1 MTAGDGSDLVA
12 MVVEAL
18 VQAASHTVGA
28 AGAALGGEA
37 VARVRES
44 LRQWPQWAHALGRV
58 EARPGDQQAQW
69 DLALAVGQLLAGD
82 PGLAANLRA
91 RLSVAMTAPPPM
103 AGAPMP
109 QAAPAWQGGD
119 GANWP
124 AYGPGTVQ
132 GTSARRSRAWAVTGG
147 VVVLAVIGTLTGLGF
162 YLGTGPDGPK
172 PLANLDQ
179 VKSVLPDLHAV
190 PDGWTQEKAPSAA
203 PMDPCGGDGIAPEQA
218 ALCPQAVGT
227 GSSRFHGDNGKT
239 QVVFQ
244 IIAGP
249 STAWADKMYDF
260 ANAGPSA
267 LPEQPPMA
275 APKAGQRSAIS
286 VDRECLAI
294 LVESGSNVLR
304 ISYCP
309 ENLNAPNVDVV
320 NRITRMFAARS
331 QQAQDGKTPD
341 AAA

>member
-18 VQAASHTVGA
+18 VQTASHTVGA

-37 VARVRES
+37 LARVRES

-109 QAAPAWQGGD
+109 QAAPAWQGGGD
-119 GANWP
+119 ANWP
-124 AYGPGTVQ
+124 AYSPGTVQ

-147 VVVLAVIGTLTGLGF
+147 VVVLGVIGTLTGLGL

-179 VKSVLPDLHAV
+179 VKAVMPDLHAV
-190 PDGWTQEKAPSAA
+190 PDGWTQEKAPSAV
-203 PMDPCGGDGIAPEQA
+203 PKGDCGGDGVPPAQVSLCEQI
-218 ALCPQAVGT
+218 VGR
-227 GSSRFHGDNGKT
+227 GDSRFHADDGKT
-239 QVVFQ
+239 QVEFQ
-244 IIAGP
+244 LMAGP
-249 STAWADKMYDF
+249 SPEWGDKMYDV
-260 ANAGPSA
+260 AYGISDG
-267 LPEQPPMA
+267 LPEKPPMA
-275 APKAGQRSAIS
+275 APKAGERSS
-286 VDRECLAI
+286 VFMEGQCVEL
-294 LVESGSNVLR
+294 LVKSGSNVLR

-309 ENLNAPNVDVV
+309 ENPSAPNVEVV